1 MLISTETARS
11 INTDSRLACTLAF
24 VAGALNTAAFEIVG
38 FFSAN
43 MTGNVSSLSDNLAKA
58 NIAPG
63 IFFLEI
69 VSVFIFGSAF
79 STLMVN
85 SGRRKNVR
93 AVYALN
99 IIIEGL
105 ALVLLGIVEICM
117 RPSSP
122 GVLLI
127 LSLSFLMGLQNA
139 VVTRISNARV
149 RTTHISGMS
158 TDIGIELAMLCD
170 VIRRKEPPQNAP
182 LYLERLRLHSLTL
195 VSFLVGGVMG
205 IWLYR
210 LLGYGFLLLIGI
222 SLIMLALHNILQKDS

>member
-210 LLGYGFLLLIGI
+210 LLGYGFLILIGI

>member
-79 STLMVN
+79 STLMIN

-170 VIRRKEPPQNAP
+170 VIRRKDPPKMPRFILKGSGCTP
-182 LYLERLRLHSLTL
+182 LRWYHSL
-195 VSFLVGGVMG
+195 LVG
-205 IWLYR
+205 
-210 LLGYGFLLLIGI
+210 
-222 SLIMLALHNILQKDS
+222 